1 MQKLVGIL
9 TLTTLG
15 FASSTLYLAY
25 ELYSRDA
32 APASGLASIVDPAAS
47 VGQGQDRVTQG
58 TASDSSASDK
68 PSSQATTQAAVP
80 SAPATT
86 PTGPGPTKKNETS
99 DATLV
104 WARPFLA
111 RFDDSVQHGEMLNEA
126 KTGIRRQYSRL
137 KEQLNLSDAR
147 FEQLVTQLAEEMLQ
161 AQEQYARCAV
171 NPECNP
177 NDPSRRSAYPD
188 HSQEYLALLGAN
200 DIEAFNQF
208 RSSIGERDQVI
219 QLRGRLPDNNFLPES
234 QAEQLI
240 SALAAERELYQQEST
255 QRGATL
261 RGWGTQLGMVYYS
274 QDSGSPDQQFAEAT
288 QYSQR
293 MRARAAGVLT
303 PAQLAAYAQ
312 MQDELL
318 AQLATMLRPAP
329 APRKAS
335 PSTHA
340 S

>member
-1 MQKLVGIL
+1 MQKSVGIL

-32 APASGLASIVDPAAS
+32 APAASASATAEPAAAI
-47 VGQGQDRVTQG
+47 GQGQNRVVQG
-58 TASDSSASDK
+58 SASDSTASGK
-68 PSSQATTQAAVP
+68 PAPQAAQSTAPSSPAAAPDVP
-80 SAPATT
+80 GSA
-86 PTGPGPTKKNETS
+86 TKKNETNEG
-99 DATLV
+99 TLM

-111 RFDDSVQHGEMLNEA
+111 RFDDSAQHGEMLNEA

-137 KEQLNLSDAR
+137 KEQLKLSDAR

-177 NDPSRRSAYPD
+177 NDPSRRPAYVD

-274 QDSGSPDQQFAEAT
+274 QDSGSADQQFAEAA

-293 MRARAAGVLT
+293 LRARAAGVLT

-335 PSTHA
+335 PSTRA